1 MINEIKIFS
10 NNIKVYLLNI
20 FTRSQR
26 YYLITKTIKKKY
38 NNLIKRKMKDIQSLI
53 INKTKIE

>member
-1 MINEIKIFS
+1 MIKNLMINEKKIFS

-26 YYLITKTIKKKY
+26 YYLITKKIKKK
-38 NNLIKRKMKDIQSLI
+38 
-53 INKTKIE
+53 